1 MRRLPD
7 IRSLLLAGLFV
18 VLASVVG
25 TVRSETATIDPAA
38 ERIDLS
44 ARLGLLHDPQGRL
57 QPADVRQRSG
67 DFRPATR
74 NDLAVGFNAGVYWLR
89 IPLLLPADG
98 EATQAETRWL
108 AVGTAKTQ
116 RVTLY
121 AGTDANPEV
130 QRSGRIVAVQ
140 ARPLQTMD
148 PVFPLRLQPGKP
160 LEVLLRVETRG
171 TTNMAPTLWQ
181 PEAYRHEAAKTQM
194 QLTAILGGLLLS
206 GGLGLVAFVA
216 LREYQYL
223 WQGLIM
229 LALAGLEATRTN
241 FLSTY
246 LWDDALGQPAQLLA
260 FFAALAMFGL
270 SKVVA
275 HLLELAAHMPRA
287 NRLLFFLR
295 WAGVAGALYSLA
307 DYGTGVRLLSVAA
320 ATQNLVA
327 LALCVLAW
335 RRGQAAAGF
344 FLLVFT
350 LALLTETTRQFANL
364 GLLPWIDAMEFS
376 TFLFLLASPLILFGL
391 IEQTRRLSI
400 RLQVADE
407 LQQAKSAFLARVS
420 HELRSP
426 LNTVLGLNRMLA
438 RRSPKIDLAE
448 GTAGIEKSVLRL
460 LRLIDELLDEAR
472 TAAGKLTIRPAA
484 LALQPWLDEI
494 AQLAR
499 AAIEGRGNR
508 LECDFDGTLA
518 ISVEADGERL
528 RQVLENLLANANR
541 HTERGTIRL
550 TCHVSPRAGE
560 AMLDFAVTDDGE
572 GIPAGYL
579 RTIFE
584 PFERGKPASLR
595 KGKGFGLGL
604 SICRELLRQMG
615 SDIAVASAPERGSR
629 FSFSLRCPL
638 VAAVPPITSAT
649 AVPPPPTALTRE
661 GPRALLVDDEVIQLE
676 LLAQLFEEAGFAV
689 ETASGG
695 GRALER
701 IAATNWDLVVTDQM
715 MPDVDGWSILRRARA
730 ARPATPVIL
739 LSAVAPCPPDDL
751 PAGMHFDAVLLKPA
765 ASQEILATAWR
776 LLLKVGPGATALDWH
791 ALVRLASEGDVSGI
805 EDWIAAARIA
815 APREETLLTWIERQ
829 LHGLNLALLESFARH
844 GGKAA

>member
-1 MRRLPD
+1 MRRVPGM
-7 IRSLLLAGLFV
+7 RSLLLAGLFV
-18 VLASVVG
+18 ILAGVVS
-25 TVRSETATIDPAA
+25 TVRSETAIIDPAG

-44 ARLGLLHDPQGRL
+44 KHVRLLHDPQGRL

-67 DFRPATR
+67 EFRPATR
-74 NDLAVGFNAGVYWLR
+74 DDLAVGFNAGVYWLR
-89 IPLLLPADG
+89 ITLLLPAD
-98 EATQAETRWL
+98 EKVTQAETRWL

-116 RVTLY
+116 RVTRY
-121 AGTDANPEV
+121 AGTDTDPDV

-148 PVFPLRLQPGKP
+148 PVFPLRLQPGEP
-160 LEVLLRVETRG
+160 LDVLLRVETRG

-181 PEAYRHEAAKTQM
+181 PEAYRHQAAKTQM

-206 GGLGLVAFVA
+206 GGLGLVACVA
-216 LREYQYL
+216 LRERQYL

-246 LWDDALGQPAQLLA
+246 LWADAIGQPAQLLA

-275 HLLELAAHMPRA
+275 HLLELAARMPRA

-295 WAGVAGALYSLA
+295 WAGVAGALYSLI

-320 ATQNLVA
+320 ATQNLVV
-327 LALCVLAW
+327 LTLCVLAW

-350 LALLTETTRQFANL
+350 LALLTETTRQLANL

-472 TAAGKLTIRPAA
+472 AAAGKLTIRPTA
-484 LALQPWLDEI
+484 LAVQPWLDEI
-494 AQLAR
+494 AQLACT
-499 AAIEGRGNR
+499 AIEGRGNR
-508 LECDFDGTLA
+508 LECDFDETLA
-518 ISVEADGERL
+518 ITVEADGDRL

-550 TCHVSPRAGE
+550 ACHARPHDGDTI
-560 AMLDFAVTDDGE
+560 LDFAVTDDGE

-584 PFERGKPASLR
+584 PYERGPAR
-595 KGKGFGLGL
+595 QHHDNGVGLGL

-615 SDIAVASAPERGSR
+615 SDIAATSTPEQGSR
-629 FSFSLRCPL
+629 FTFSLRCPL
-638 VAAVPPITSAT
+638 VAAVPLIASAA
-649 AVPPPPTALTRE
+649 AVPPPSAVLVRA
-661 GPRALLVDDEVIQLE
+661 GPRALLVDDEAMQLE
-676 LLAQLFEEAGFAV
+676 LLAALFDEAGLVV

-695 GRALER
+695 SRALER
-701 IAATNWDLVVTDQM
+701 IAATNWDLIVTDQM
-715 MPDVDGWSILRRARA
+715 MPDVDGWSVLRGARA

-739 LSAVAPCPPDDL
+739 LSAVAPCPPEDL
-751 PAGMHFDAVLLKPA
+751 PAGLRFDAVLLKPV
-765 ASQEILATAWR
+765 ASAEILATAWR
-776 LLLKVGPGATALDWH
+776 LLLKVGAGATALDWH
-791 ALVRLASEGDVSGI
+791 ALARLASEGDVSGI
-805 EDWIAAARIA
+805 EDWIAAARAA
-815 APREETLLTWIERQ
+815 APREATLLTWIEQQ
-829 LHGLNLALLESFARH
+829 LHGLNLALLENFARH
-844 GGKAA
+844 DGKAA